1 MTPAPNLEAPDG
13 LLYTRDHEWLRRDE
27 ARPDEAVVGVTA
39 FAQDQLGDVVYL
51 DLPAPGAAVTAGERF
66 GEIESVKTVSDLYAP
81 VSGEAIAVNE
91 ALTEHPELVNSSPYG
106 EGWLLRVRVA
116 DASEFGAL
124 LDAAAYRALLPAG

>member
-27 ARPDEAVVGVTA
+27 ARPGEAVVGVTA

-51 DLPAPGAAVTAGERF
+51 DLPAPGETVTAGERF

-81 VSGEAIAVNE
+81 VGGEVIAVNE
-91 ALTEHPELVNSSPYG
+91 ALTERPELVNTSPYG

-124 LDAAAYRALLPAG
+124 LGAEAYRALLPAG

>member
-1 MTPAPNLEAPDG
+1 MTPVPSLDAPDG
-13 LLYTRDHEWLRRDE
+13 LLYTRDHEWLRLDG
-27 ARPDEAVVGVTA
+27 AAPDEAVVGVTA

-51 DLPAPGAAVTAGERF
+51 DLPAAGDALTAGERF

-91 ALTEHPELVNSSPYG
+91 ALIERPELVNSSPYG

-116 DASEFGAL
+116 DASELEAL